1 MSSEAKALATERE
14 RAVAEVGRLK
24 EELRAAE
31 KDEQAR
37 AAKVAELESEV
48 RGHVGVIVG
57 K

>member
-1 MSSEAKALATERE
+1 VE
-14 RAVAEVGRLK
+14 EVGRLK
-24 EELRAAE
+24 EQLRAAE

-48 RGHVGVIVG
+48 RGYVWVILE